1 MDMVPQ
7 ARSRVR
13 YPRLAALGCE
23 QEKQGMK
30 LSTVIGWIVV
40 ILLVLWVIHHPQQ
53 ASTDVHN
60 FGAALNSLVS

>member
-1 MDMVPQ
+1 
-7 ARSRVR
+7 
-13 YPRLAALGCE
+13 
-23 QEKQGMK
+23 MK